1 MDGALTHL
9 NATCAWDTLW
19 ACAILVTVGSAD
31 DYTDGVLAVAA
42 ATATV

>member
-1 MDGALTHL
+1 MDGVLTHL

-31 DYTDGVLAVAA
+31 GVSAVAA